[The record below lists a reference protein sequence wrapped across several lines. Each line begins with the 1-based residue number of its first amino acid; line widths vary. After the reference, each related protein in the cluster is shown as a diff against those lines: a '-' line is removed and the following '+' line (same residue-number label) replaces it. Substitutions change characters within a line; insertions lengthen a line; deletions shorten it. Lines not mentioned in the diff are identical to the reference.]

1 MHDLHPYVAWL
12 VLPLFAFAKAG
23 VSFTGLSMEQV
34 FAPLVLALA
43 FGLFLGK
50 QIGVFGAAWL
60 AATLKIGRPPT
71 GATWLE
77 LYGVSLLCGVGF
89 TMSLFIGVLAFPGT
103 IDSPEQ
109 VAVKLG
115 VLGGSFLSAIIGAAV
130 LAVATRR
137 RRIRAGAGPGVHTGQ
152 ANIDLTS

>member
-1 MHDLHPYVAWL
+1 
-12 VLPLFAFAKAG
+12 
-23 VSFTGLSMEQV
+23 MEQV

-43 FGLFLGK
+43 LGLFM
-50 QIGVFGAAWL
+50 GV
-60 AATLKIGRPPT
+60 P
-71 GATWLE
+71 
-77 LYGVSLLCGVGF
+77 
-89 TMSLFIGVLAFPGT
+89 AFPGT

-115 VLGGSFLSAIIGAAV
+115 VLGGSVLSAIFGAAV

-137 RRIRAGAGPGVHTGQ
+137 RRIRAGAGTGPHTGQ